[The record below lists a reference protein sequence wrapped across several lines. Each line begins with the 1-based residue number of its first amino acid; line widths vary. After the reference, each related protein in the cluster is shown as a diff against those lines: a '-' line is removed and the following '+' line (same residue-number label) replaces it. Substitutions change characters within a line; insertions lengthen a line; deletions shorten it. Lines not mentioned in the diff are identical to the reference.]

1 MPGLSNLNPD
11 RTTVMIGK
19 KGWKNKMFTFFTMLH
34 VIMCIAL
41 IMIVLLQTGKGADM
55 GAAFG
60 GATQTVFGSSGPA
73 GFLNKLTTAVAILF
87 MITSLTLCYFSGRLP
102 TPTIMEKTVEQTD
115 KAAQTV
121 EEKLPAPEKQ
131 SETQP
136 EGLPE

>member
-1 MPGLSNLNPD
+1 
-11 RTTVMIGK
+11 MIGK

>member
-11 RTTVMIGK
+11 RTPVAIGK

-136 EGLPE
+136 EGLPK